1 MSMRTRDVSNKNY
14 YIADYDKNTM
24 CYYCYIEYD
33 EGYSVGFRISV
44 NKNSY
49 TLNDKTIIELIKKS
63 ISKYRISHIKDIRYS
78 FVGKFK
84 DGKYYG

>member
-1 MSMRTRDVSNKNY
+1 
-14 YIADYDKNTM
+14 M
-24 CYYCYIEYD
+24 CYYCEVEYD
-33 EGYSVGFRISV
+33 DDYSVSFKISV

-63 ISKYRISHIKDIRYS
+63 ISKYRVPHIRHIRYS

-84 DGKYYG
+84 TGKYFK